1 MKTFGLG
8 FMNNKQKKPQ
18 GALLQEIDPTSPDWM
33 GGLFLGSQLNPQLDS
48 FFWGLKEALK
58 ASVSC
63 LRKILGYQV

>member
-8 FMNNKQKKPQ
+8 FMNNKLKKHQ

-33 GGLFLGSQLNPQLDS
+33 GGLFLGSQLDS

-63 LRKILGYQV
+63 LRKF